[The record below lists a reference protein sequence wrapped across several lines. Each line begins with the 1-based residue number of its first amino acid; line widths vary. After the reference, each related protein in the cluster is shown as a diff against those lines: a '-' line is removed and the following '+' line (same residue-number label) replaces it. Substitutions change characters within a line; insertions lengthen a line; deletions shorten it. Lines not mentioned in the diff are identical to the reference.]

1 MELPIEETEIF
12 MIELAIFVFCL
23 IGCGVSCHAVG
34 KQEGIAAAIEHL
46 VDNGM
51 LEIDEE

>member
-1 MELPIEETEIF
+1 MELPIKETEIL

-23 IGCGVSCHAVG
+23 
-34 KQEGIAAAIEHL
+34 IAAAIEHL

>member
-1 MELPIEETEIF
+1 